1 MKENVQCALG
11 ECCEKCQVRLLFIY
25 TLIIMFALCFFF
37 FFSVLKSYLRGYVK

>member
-25 TLIIMFALCFFF
+25 TLIIMFAL